1 MPEEMAITPWNSNA
15 GAIIPTNVREV
26 TDLLPY
32 NKRLFQGE
40 INQLEKALSNDLYSM
55 AIEFTW
61 LRTVNILREKVMSFG
76 DEFVLEMLGR
86 TSNDAVNSITESDI
100 VRLATDL
107 GIINETAKMRFL
119 QIIELIAHFS
129 SRKVRDEEM
138 SYPDALM
145 SMSSCMKHVLAL
157 EDEGFQIQYNNFR
170 DKLKEQRLHD
180 FDETVTILELS
191 PYFYKRTTVRTLLN
205 LLRNSKGAE
214 QEIVYNN
221 MLVII
226 PKIWSELL
234 SDDRYSLGVAYAESV
249 NFSQEELTKALKAVL
264 LKVKGFDYVPE
275 DLRSRSFIEAANRLF
290 SMHHS
295 IDNFYKEPA
304 AAKALL
310 SMGTSIPKP
319 ALGPVMTAVITCK
332 VGNSYGYSWDAQ
344 SALDG
349 ILDSVN
355 EERWRHYFNSTFLAD
370 EEILY
375 KLIMNSSKID
385 VRFTELVNKY
395 KLHELNNLNNT
406 QINRMLVT
414 LSKSNYTRSREIA
427 SEFYYKLR
435 GQK

>member
-1 MPEEMAITPWNSNA
+1 MHEEMAITPWNSNA
-15 GAIIPTNVREV
+15 GAIIPTNIRDVGQ
-26 TDLLPY
+26 LLPF
-32 NKRLFQGE
+32 NKRLFPGE
-40 INQLEKALSNDLYSM
+40 INQLEKALHNELYSM

-119 QIIELIAHFS
+119 QIIELISHFS

-138 SYPDALM
+138 EYPDALM
-145 SMSSCMKHVLAL
+145 SLNSCMRHVLAL

-170 DKLKEQRLHD
+170 DKLKHENLD
-180 FDETVTILELS
+180 DYDETVTILELS

-205 LLRNSKGAE
+205 LLKSSKGAE

-226 PKIWSELL
+226 PKIWAELL
-234 SDDRYSLGVAYAESV
+234 SDDRYSLGVAYAEAV
-249 NFSQEELTKALKAVL
+249 NYSIEPLVKALKAVL

-275 DLRSRSFIEAANRLF
+275 DLRSRSFIEAANRLY

-310 SMGTSIPKP
+310 TMGTSIPKP
-319 ALGPVMTAVITCK
+319 ALGQVMTAVITCK
-332 VGNSYGYSWDAQ
+332 LGNSYGESWDAQ

-349 ILDSVN
+349 ILDSIN
-355 EERWRHYFNSTFLAD
+355 DERWRHYFNSTFLAD
-370 EEILY
+370 EEIIY
-375 KLIMNSSKID
+375 KIYQGNQRMLSRWSD
-385 VRFTELVNKY
+385 LVNNY

-406 QINRMLVT
+406 QINRLLVA
-414 LSKSNYTRSREIA
+414 SSNRQYVKMREIA
-427 SEFYYKLR
+427 EEFYSKLR
-435 GQK
+435 LKK